1 MNTLNDMSYIELMEL
16 LGATLLGGFM
26 SYVIIPRISLISFRK
41 RLFDSVDPR
50 KVHHGYVPRL
60 GGVAFFPSILIAVF
74 LVIAFRNELFGTNLL
89 DFERTNRLLVIV
101 CCLFILY
108 LTGMMDDLIG
118 VRYRSKFLIQILCG
132 CFLALVDLRIDNLY
146 GLFGVYELPLWVSF
160 PLTVFV
166 VVYVL
171 NAINLIDGIDGLASG
186 LSMMALLFMGYVF
199 VRLDAFLYALI
210 AFVSLG
216 VLVPFFYYNVFGQV
230 ARGRKIFMGDTGS
243 LTMGMILVTLA
254 IRLSVYDPVKEA
266 MFPSSAIRAF
276 SFLIVPLFD
285 VVRVVIHR
293 VRTGHHPFLPDKNHI
308 HHKFIALGYS
318 HRKAMLIILAISLG
332 FSLLN
337 MVGIHY
343 VAITPL
349 LGIDILLWTSL
360 HLWITSRI
368 NGRRSVENKKRQQ

>member
-186 LSMMALLFMGYVF
+186 LSMMALLFMG
-199 VRLDAFLYALI
+199 
-210 AFVSLG
+210 
-216 VLVPFFYYNVFGQV
+216 
-230 ARGRKIFMGDTGS
+230 
-243 LTMGMILVTLA
+243 
-254 IRLSVYDPVKEA
+254 
-266 MFPSSAIRAF
+266 
-276 SFLIVPLFD
+276 
-285 VVRVVIHR
+285 
-293 VRTGHHPFLPDKNHI
+293 
-308 HHKFIALGYS
+308 
-318 HRKAMLIILAISLG
+318 
-332 FSLLN
+332 
-337 MVGIHY
+337 
-343 VAITPL
+343 
-349 LGIDILLWTSL
+349 
-360 HLWITSRI
+360 
-368 NGRRSVENKKRQQ
+368 

>member
-1 MNTLNDMSYIELMEL
+1 MSYIELMEL

-171 NAINLIDGIDGLASG
+171 NAINLIDGSRLRLEHDGFTLYG
-186 LSMMALLFMGYVF
+186 VC
-199 VRLDAFLYALI
+199 VRTAGRFPLCLDRLCI
-210 AFVSLG
+210 A
-216 VLVPFFYYNVFGQV
+216 
-230 ARGRKIFMGDTGS
+230 GRTGS
-243 LTMGMILVTLA
+243 L
-254 IRLSVYDPVKEA
+254 
-266 MFPSSAIRAF
+266 
-276 SFLIVPLFD
+276 FLL
-285 VVRVVIHR
+285 
-293 VRTGHHPFLPDKNHI
+293 
-308 HHKFIALGYS
+308 
-318 HRKAMLIILAISLG
+318 
-332 FSLLN
+332 
-337 MVGIHY
+337 
-343 VAITPL
+343 
-349 LGIDILLWTSL
+349 
-360 HLWITSRI
+360 
-368 NGRRSVENKKRQQ
+368 